1 MRASASSRLPAD
13 PFVALLRGARG
24 MERKAGQ
31 GVAVGLRRRVYP
43 AAMALLGGGA
53 RGRRSHGAVTP
64 AGPLSW
70 CSKST
75 RVNVR
80 PERVLEVG
88 SWSADR
94 PPLPGQVPY
103 RILYVVSTIV
113 RDLLHN
119 IDSCQDDRPCCVPVL
134 VARGARTHCCVVPR
148 WYTTNTVLHH

>member
-13 PFVALLRGARG
+13 PFAALLRGVRG

-64 AGPLSW
+64 AGPLTW

-75 RVNVR
+75 RQSACDQSACWSWKL
-80 PERVLEVG
+80 ERRQATTPRT
-88 SWSADR
+88 ST
-94 PPLPGQVPY
+94 VPY
-103 RILYVVSTIV
+103 TVCSTIV
-113 RDLLHN
+113 RDLPHN
-119 IDSCQDDRPCCVPVL
+119 IDSCQDDRPWCVPVL

-148 WYTTNTVLHH
+148 RYTTNTVPHH

>member
-13 PFVALLRGARG
+13 PFVALLRGLRG

-80 PERVLEVG
+80 PERVLELEVG
-88 SWSADR
+88 APTGHHSPDK
-94 PPLPGQVPY
+94 Y
-103 RILYVVSTIV
+103 R
-113 RDLLHN
+113 
-119 IDSCQDDRPCCVPVL
+119 
-134 VARGARTHCCVVPR
+134 
-148 WYTTNTVLHH
+148 TVYCM